1 MERKIHFISGLPRSG
16 STLLSAILRQNPRFY
31 AGMTGPVAGLFNTL
45 QTEMS
50 GKNEFSVFIS
60 DAHRQAVLKGLIENF
75 YAIQTPAPVV
85 FDTHRL
91 WCTKIPVLNEL
102 FPQAG
107 VIACVREVPWVID
120 SVERLVRKNKYQP
133 SSIFNYQ
140 AGGTVY
146 ARVDYLAEKDGLVG
160 FAHRA
165 LKEAFFGEH
174 TQRLMLLQYETLVGD
189 PARALRAV
197 YDFIGE
203 PRFEHDFEHVAF
215 DDGAPFDQR
224 AGTPG
229 LHDVRAK
236 VSPTTRKTILPPDL
250 FRRFA
255 NESFWRHPEAK
266 QHTDVLIV

>member
-1 MERKIHFISGLPRSG
+1 MSRQFHFISGLPRSG
-16 STLLSAILRQNPRFY
+16 STLLSAILRQNPRFH
-31 AGMTGPVAGLFNTL
+31 AGMSGPVAGMFNAL

-60 DAHRQAVLKGLIENF
+60 DAHRRSILRGLIDNY
-75 YAIQTPAPVV
+75 YAVQTDAPVV

-91 WCTKIPVLNEL
+91 WCTKVAALHEL
-102 FPQAG
+102 FPG
-107 VIACVREVPWVID
+107 MRVIACVREVPWIVD
-120 SVERLVRKNKYQP
+120 SIERLIRTNKYQP

-140 AGGTVY
+140 AGGTIY
-146 ARVDYLAEKDGLVG
+146 ARVDHLADKDGMVG
-160 FAHRA
+160 FAYRA

-174 TQRLMLLQYETLVGD
+174 PQCLLLLQYETLIAD
-189 PARALRAV
+189 PARALHAL
-197 YDFIGE
+197 YDFIDE
-203 PRFEHDFEHVAF
+203 PHFDHDFERIEF
-215 DDGAPFDQR
+215 DDGSSFDQR

-236 VSPTTRKTILPPDL
+236 VGSTPRKTILPPDL

-266 QHTDVLIV
+266 QQNVLII